1 MANPLALLKTGN
13 KQCKS
18 ALTQG
23 RDFANVEDE
32 EHHEEI
38 EKPPKEVN
46 VNSRGLT
53 TCSLS
58 HDICF
63 SYLK

>member
-1 MANPLALLKTGN
+1 MANPLALLKNGN

-23 RDFANVEDE
+23 QDFASVEDE

-38 EKPPKEVN
+38 GKKEER
-46 VNSRGLT
+46 S
-53 TCSLS
+53 
-58 HDICF
+58 
-63 SYLK
+63 